1 VDSTLLALMLVAAV
15 LHAGWNL
22 LVKMSRDMLA
32 VTVLLMLVG
41 GALSLIAI
49 PFFPAPAWASLPYLA
64 GSVCLQCTYSV
75 LLVRAYGAGDFGR
88 VYPIARGL
96 APLLVTLVSTTL
108 IGESFG
114 RLELAG
120 VLVIAL
126 GVVSLV
132 FADRAPLTAE
142 RRSLFYALASGV
154 TIGAY
159 TILDGLGAR
168 LSGIPKGY
176 VFWIFAANMLPM
188 TAILVYGRGREA
200 LRALR
205 SEWRRAV
212 IAAVM
217 ALSAYGMVI
226 YALSAAPMGP
236 VAALRETS
244 VVFAALLGALVL
256 KERFGAWRI
265 ASAAIVALGLL
276 LLRL

>member
-1 VDSTLLALMLVAAV
+1 MDSTLLALMLVAAV

-32 VTVLLMLVG
+32 MTVLLMLVG

-142 RRSLFYALASGV
+142 RRSLVYALASGV

-168 LSGIPKGY
+168 RSGIPEGY

-188 TAILVYGRGREA
+188 AAILVYGRGRGA
-200 LRALR
+200 LRAMR